1 MEEELKVSKDL
12 LKSITVE
19 TRANILK
26 ALGNRQMTASELS
39 RYLSKHVTTVT
50 EHLDQL
56 QDLNLVERI
65 ERPGRKWVYYRLTK
79 TSQNILSPKPFY
91 KLVLTLVVS
100 FITLA
105 VGIFILPLQI
115 SSLQTYPATISAPTN
130 SPALGEKESPINN
143 TIQSTLVPNQT
154 EIQQQNPTTSI
165 QVPNFALRMTFSTI
179 LILFSIFFL
188 VISLIFVKRNQLF
201 KFS

>member
-1 MEEELKVSKDL
+1 MEEELKVSKNL

-26 ALGNRQMTASELS
+26 ALENRPMTASELS
-39 RYLSKHVTTVT
+39 RHLSKHVTTVT

-56 QDLNLVERI
+56 RDLNLVERV
-65 ERPGRKWVYYRLTK
+65 ERPGRKWIYYRLTK

-105 VGIFILPLQI
+105 AGIFILPLQI
-115 SSLQTYPATISAPTN
+115 SSFHTLQTGISPN
-130 SPALGEKESPINN
+130 ALSNF
-143 TIQSTLVPNQT
+143 
-154 EIQQQNPTTSI
+154 TSI
-165 QVPNFALRMTFSTI
+165 TN
-179 LILFSIFFL
+179 
-188 VISLIFVKRNQLF
+188 
-201 KFS
+201 

>member
-1 MEEELKVSKDL
+1 MEEELKVSKNL

-26 ALGNRQMTASELS
+26 ALENRPMTASELS
-39 RYLSKHVTTVT
+39 RHLSKHVTTVT

-56 QDLNLVERI
+56 HDLNLVERV
-65 ERPGRKWVYYRLTK
+65 ERPGRKWIYYKLTK

-100 FITLA
+100 FLTLA
-105 VGIFILPLQI
+105 AGVFLIPLQFTTF
-115 SSLQTYPATISAPTN
+115 QTYTASVPASAN
-130 SPALGEKESPINN
+130 SPSLGEKALATNS
-143 TIQSTLVPNQT
+143 
-154 EIQQQNPTTSI
+154 TTSI
-165 QVPNFALRMTFSTI
+165 TDQNSTQGQQSTEQAPNFFLRTTFSSV
-179 LILFSIFFL
+179 LILLSVFL
-188 VISLIFVKRNQLF
+188 FVVSLIFLKKNQPF